1 MTFRT
6 ILDRTN
12 RPDEKMYL
20 LARSNLLDSNNKVIK
35 NELGFAKEGL
45 EDVMEIHGVI
55 QRSQLLD
62 INTKGEESN
71 PLYIGY
77 FLPEFN
83 INTERLSDYKIR
95 YERPYETKILKII
108 EYNPNLFLRHTR
120 DHIQLTLILE
130 KKDG

>member
-45 EDVMEIHGVI
+45 EDVMEI
-55 QRSQLLD
+55 R
-62 INTKGEESN
+62 EENSYIYLSTQIIDGSSN
-71 PLYIGY
+71 YTNLRNWK
-77 FLPEFN
+77 L
-83 INTERLSDYKIR
+83 
-95 YERPYETKILKII
+95 II
-108 EYNPNLFLRHTR
+108 EKIN
-120 DHIQLTLILE
+120 
-130 KKDG
+130 